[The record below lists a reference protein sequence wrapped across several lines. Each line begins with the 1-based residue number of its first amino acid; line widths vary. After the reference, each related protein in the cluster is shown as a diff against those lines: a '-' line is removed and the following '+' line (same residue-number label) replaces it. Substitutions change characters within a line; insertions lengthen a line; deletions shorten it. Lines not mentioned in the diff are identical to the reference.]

1 MQRVKAGKVG
11 LEYEIV
17 GSGDPVLLIGPL
29 LADGF
34 LPLLFQPALAGDYR
48 LIRYHRR
55 GWAGSTHTPPPVTIA
70 DHASDA
76 AALLEALGISRAHVA
91 GHSSG
96 AAVAVQFALDY
107 PERLHSL
114 ALLELS
120 LFSLPAGQA
129 FLECRRARLR
139 GLRERR
145 PRASAGDLPECGE
158 RPRLARVPGAPRGAG
173 PRRRRERARRRR
185 HLLRSRAAGDSPSG
199 GSTGEQAAA
208 IDQPVLS
215 LTGAETEPLWNEIAD
230 FLRSSLPR
238 VEHCRIE
245 GVGHLL
251 HIQRPEPVARE
262 LAQFLARHP
271 IAGEQPVEALRAG

>member
-1 MQRVKAGKVG
+1 MQSVKAGKAE
-11 LEYEIV
+11 LDYEIV
-17 GSGDPVLLIGPL
+17 GSGEPVLLISPVLG
-29 LADGF
+29 DGF
-34 LPLLFQPALAGDYR
+34 LPLVSEPALAGDYG

-76 AALLEALGISRAHVA
+76 VALLEALGITRAHVA

-96 AAVAVQFALDY
+96 AAVAVQLALDY
-107 PERLHSL
+107 PERVHSL

-129 FLECRRARLR
+129 FLGAAAPVFETYASGDHERALAAFMSAVSGLDWSECQAL
-139 GLRERR
+139 
-145 PRASAGDLPECGE
+145 
-158 RPRLARVPGAPRGAG
+158 LAQRVPDAVENALADADTFFGVELPALAEWRF
-173 PRRRRERARRRR
+173 E
-185 HLLRSRAAGDSPSG
+185 G
-199 GSTGEQAAA
+199 GQAAA

-215 LTGAETEPLWNEIAD
+215 LTGAETERLWIEIAD

-238 VEHCRIE
+238 VEHCTIE

-251 HIQRPEPVARE
+251 HIQRPEPVAHE
-262 LAQFLARHP
+262 LAKFLARHP
-271 IAGEQPVEALRAG
+271 ISSERPLEALQAG